1 GTTIRSRREKPSQA
15 RETTVGDQG
24 PSTAMVKEEVSRRAQ
39 ARAPLV
45 KREPAGSTSA
55 CRGLGRARRALTK
68 CKLERVDRALKIKME
83 PGVEAEQPSSPV
95 PARPE
100 AAEPL
105 FSAST
110 GESTVRTTE
119 DVEGGGC
126 EPVVQSDGDV
136 VSEDMEEV
144 EEPRDEGKGV
154 SEDMEAVEEPR
165 DEGKRVGEDME
176 EVEEPRD
183 EGKGVNEDMEAV
195 EEPRDVP
202 PSSDAEPRAEAP
214 LSSLPPAAGQTTA
227 VAPTD
232 EASSFEKVVGRG
244 DGSTSQSPKR
254 SGSSRASPRGH
265 RRASPHARGRSRS
278 RRGRR
283 SSPSRRHDKRSSR
296 ERSQRHRSSRGSS
309 SHHRSSHRGTRRHR
323 SRSCHTSSRAG
334 STSRRSGTSATPV
347 LSPKKVLPA
356 PPAPVPMES
365 SGTASEDRAG
375 PQSVGGSDGKVVLQP
390 STSPAGAPPPPDPMA
405 DRGGRNT
412 PSSGRGAATKSYY
425 HSGAWSRSTAHS
437 VVDNRIPAWRDS
449 EGPTTGCPGQWS
461 DEYQRGWSS
470 QAGSYAILTPRPPS
484 SYYTCSGSAPPP
496 PVGSNFGRYAT
507 PASCP

>member
-165 DEGKRVGEDME
+165 DEGK
-176 EVEEPRD
+176 
-183 EGKGVNEDMEAV
+183 GVSEDMEAV

-232 EASSFEKVVGRG
+232 EASSFEK
-244 DGSTSQSPKR
+244 
-254 SGSSRASPRGH
+254 
-265 RRASPHARGRSRS
+265 
-278 RRGRR
+278 
-283 SSPSRRHDKRSSR
+283 
-296 ERSQRHRSSRGSS
+296 
-309 SHHRSSHRGTRRHR
+309 
-323 SRSCHTSSRAG
+323 
-334 STSRRSGTSATPV
+334 
-347 LSPKKVLPA
+347 
-356 PPAPVPMES
+356 
-365 SGTASEDRAG
+365 
-375 PQSVGGSDGKVVLQP
+375 
-390 STSPAGAPPPPDPMA
+390 
-405 DRGGRNT
+405 
-412 PSSGRGAATKSYY
+412 
-425 HSGAWSRSTAHS
+425 
-437 VVDNRIPAWRDS
+437 
-449 EGPTTGCPGQWS
+449 
-461 DEYQRGWSS
+461 
-470 QAGSYAILTPRPPS
+470 
-484 SYYTCSGSAPPP
+484 
-496 PVGSNFGRYAT
+496 
-507 PASCP
+507 